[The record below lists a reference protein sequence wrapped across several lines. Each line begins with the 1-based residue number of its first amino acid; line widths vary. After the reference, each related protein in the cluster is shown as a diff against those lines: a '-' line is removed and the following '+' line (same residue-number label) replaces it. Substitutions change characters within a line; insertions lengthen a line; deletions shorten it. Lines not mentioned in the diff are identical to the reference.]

1 LKKSIAKLDILIK
14 QSLLS
19 QQVQPS
25 SNQMLED
32 LGNLLGEEED
42 ITCKV

>member
-1 LKKSIAKLDILIK
+1 MAKLDILIK
-14 QSLLS
+14 QS

-25 SNQMLED
+25 SNQTLED

>member
-1 LKKSIAKLDILIK
+1 MAKLDILIK

-32 LGNLLGEEED
+32 LGILLGEEED
-42 ITCKV
+42 ITWKV